1 MLETKLILIEHNG
14 VASYNASVKLTLHVE
29 FKMTSLHHLVII
41 HRFLEKNKQKRNI

>member
-1 MLETKLILIEHNG
+1 MLETKLILIEHNV

-41 HRFLEKNKQKRNI
+41 HRFLEKKKQKRNI